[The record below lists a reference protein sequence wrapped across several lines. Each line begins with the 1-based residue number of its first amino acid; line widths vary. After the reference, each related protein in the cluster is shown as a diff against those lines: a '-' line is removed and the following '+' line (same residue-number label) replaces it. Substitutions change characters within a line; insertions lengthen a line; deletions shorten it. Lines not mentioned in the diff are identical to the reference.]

1 MNMRKYKHIPL
12 LSAAALLL
20 LAGCAKDPALLDAG
34 SITVEASIG
43 AMTKVSAASG
53 FEAGDQ
59 IAVYAWTG
67 SAADVPATRVVD
79 GVVNTFDGSAWTP
92 ASQMRWKNATDAHYF
107 LGVSPVHAISDFTA
121 DTYLVA
127 PADYTASDL
136 LFAAN
141 LGGVKSGDG
150 AVKLAFRHAMAK
162 LVVNLTFRDQF
173 GGTPEVSAVTLSAKQ
188 TASVNY
194 LTQTVSAAGD
204 AASVSLPAAISNS
217 SYSAILVPQDGI
229 RKVTVTIAG
238 KDYVY
243 TAGEDIPLVSGQLT
257 TLNLTVGKDRIDL
270 GNISIDDWETVTF
283 ADAET
288 EPDMLHTPL
297 TLECVEAGATM
308 NVTFSSTLSSAR
320 EFQYSLDGGESWITV
335 TIAAGNPGYT
345 DNEFNKH
352 DVERAIV
359 VIKGVT
365 RILLKAANESY
376 GEFSSIG
383 LDNPKEDV
391 DRNLNI
397 SVDADCYIYGNV
409 MSLVGGDQF
418 AQRTDLKED
427 MTFFNLFAGN
437 TNLKSH
443 PTKKLLLPA
452 TKLTKKCYQQMFY
465 GCTALTVAPDLPAQD
480 LTERC
485 YSYMFANCFALT
497 ATPVLPATEL
507 TPYCYYG
514 MFLSCDA
521 LTEAPEIVAT
531 AIGEYCCSR
540 MFANCSALKTAPS
553 RLASTVADHCYY
565 YMFADCTALVTA
577 PELPATTMEPY
588 CYSAMFRGCSSLET
602 APALPATILA
612 DHCYESMF
620 FNYLNDPYQL
630 KNAPELPATTL
641 ADNCYTYMF
650 SGCNS
655 LTTAPVLPA
664 KVLVNGCY
672 VCMFNSCTS
681 LTSVKCLATGIAS
694 DAMTSPTYNWLRNVP
709 ASGTFVKD
717 ASVDYGSGEF
727 WDTTTQLGSTT
738 KCAAQSIA
746 NWKFSNAE

>member
-127 PADYTASDL
+127 LADYTASDL

-297 TLECVEAGATM
+297 TLETVQAGATM
-308 NVTFSSTLSSAR
+308 NVTFLNTLSKG
-320 EFQYSLDGGESWITV
+320 FDIQYSLDGGETWNTLSV
-335 TIAAGNPGYT
+335 AAGKPGYT
-345 DNEFNKH
+345 DKSSVPH
-352 DVERAIV
+352 YRKADSLVIADVS
-359 VIKGVT
+359 

-391 DRNLNI
+391 DRYLNI
-397 SVDADCYIYGNV
+397 SVDADCYIYGNM

-427 MTFFNLFAGN
+427 MTFFYLFAGN

-443 PTKKLLLPA
+443 PIKKLLLPA
-452 TKLTKKCYQQMFY
+452 TKLTKKCYRQMFY
-465 GCTALTVAPDLPAQD
+465 GCTALTVAPDLPANE

-485 YSYMFANCFALT
+485 YSGMFRSCFALT
-497 ATPVLPATEL
+497 AIPVLPATTL
-507 TPYCYYG
+507 APYCYYE
-514 MFLSCDA
+514 MFYGCKA
-521 LTEAPEIVAT
+521 LTEVAELHATT
-531 AIGEYCCSR
+531 AAEYSCYKMFEGCS
-540 MFANCSALKTAPS
+540 SLTTAPS
-553 RLASTVADHCYY
+553 RLAGTVADHCYH
-565 YMFADCTALVTA
+565 YMFSDCTALVTA
-577 PELPATTMEPY
+577 PVLPATTLAPY
-588 CYSAMFRGCSSLET
+588 CYSDMFRGCSSLET
-602 APALPATILA
+602 APALPATQLA

-620 FNYLNDPYQL
+620 FNYSNVPYQL

-650 SGCNS
+650 SGCKS
-655 LTTAPVLPA
+655 LTTAPDLPA
-664 KVLVNGCY
+664 KVLENGCY
-672 VCMFNSCTS
+672 VCMFNNCTS
-681 LTSVKCLATGIAS
+681 LTYVKCLATSIAS
-694 DAMTSPTYNWLRNVP
+694 DATTSPTYNWLRYVP

-717 ASVDYGSGEF
+717 ASVNYGSDEF
-727 WDTTTQLGSTT
+727 WDTTTQFASTT
-738 KCAAQSIA
+738 KCAAQDVA
-746 NWKFSNAE
+746 NWTWKNN